1 MGSLLSFVL
10 LSMVFIHSAVTAQA
24 LDSKDNYKGYGMDA
38 PGSSSNYN
46 GYKNKALDSKDGE
59 YEMRSILNGYKNKDQ
74 KEYFNDPYKREYFN
88 NDPYKR
94 EYFNDPYKR
103 EYRTDPYKREYFNND
118 PYKRAYRGPC
128 CPGWEL
134 DGALCYPQCAGG
146 FTGIGP
152 VCWRG
157 FDSYGR
163 GAGAIPWSSC

>member
-1 MGSLLSFVL
+1 MGEK
-10 LSMVFIHSAVTAQA
+10 A
-24 LDSKDNYKGYGMDA
+24 LDSKDKGYGMDA
-38 PGSSSNYN
+38 PGSSPNYD
-46 GYKNKALDSKDGE
+46 GYKNNYKALDSKDGE

-74 KEYFNDPYKREYFN
+74 KEYLNDPYKREYFN

-103 EYRTDPYKREYFNND
+103 EYRTDPYKREYCS
-118 PYKRAYRGPC
+118 PC

-157 FDSYGR
+157 FDSYGQELEQSHGHLDNYR
-163 GAGAIPWSSC
+163 RKEKIN

>member
-1 MGSLLSFVL
+1 
-10 LSMVFIHSAVTAQA
+10 MVFIHSAVTAQDLESLNDKA

-74 KEYFNDPYKREYFN
+74 KEYFN
-88 NDPYKR
+88 
-94 EYFNDPYKR
+94 NDPYKR
-103 EYRTDPYKREYFNND
+103 EYR
-118 PYKRAYRGPC
+118 GPC
-128 CPGWEL
+128 CSGWEL